1 MLDTISLPPSSLPI
15 VLPLFFSPPCSL
27 FSISLSLSLSLCLSF
42 DRYLEGGKED
52 VAFIIR
58 GFEEE
63 DWTRGL
69 VVDFSAKRISTRV
82 EDTDTHF
89 PIRERLSR
97 RQQENFVSS
106 RRRRV
111 GKDFPE
117 DRARRDNFHLSF
129 FDRGIKVI
137 PKHRTNSFVRFL
149 LLVDG
154 SRSLAWASSEEKTYS
169 RKGRQIG
176 GTILN

>member
-1 MLDTISLPPSSLPI
+1 MCSTRSLFLPLPCPSSSLSSFPPL
-15 VLPLFFSPPCSL
+15 LPLFYL
-27 FSISLSLSLSLCLSF
+27 FISLSVSLSLVRQIS
-42 DRYLEGGKED
+42 RRGED